1 MILAISCCID
11 APQNSH
17 NSFVLRSLNASPLMK
32 PFVMSGGWH
41 EWKFVHWKVSV
52 GLKYVRTSSID
63 SLRNLSPLYTIVS
76 KKIVSVCDISAVN
89 LIVGWKPF
97 AFKRNSSILSLLVS
111 HIDMMSSMNLFQNMG
126 VVLLCLSI
134 ALSILAMKIL
144 ANGYA
149 TAIFV
154 SIAVPWDWK
163 KSFLLNWYDIDNTC
177 RLYPLQLLLR
187 LHSKFF

>member
-1 MILAISCCID
+1 MKVRVLKGLCRFEIC
-11 APQNSH
+11 SH
-17 NSFVLRSLNASPLMK
+17 IKYRFFEESV
-32 PFVMSGGWH
+32 PFVRYCVQEDRLCFWYFSREFDCRM
-41 EWKFVHWKVSV
+41 KV
-52 GLKYVRTSSID
+52 L
-63 SLRNLSPLYTIVS
+63 
-76 KKIVSVCDISAVN
+76 
-89 LIVGWKPF
+89 
-97 AFKRNSSILSLLVS
+97 AFKRNSSILSLFVS

-187 LHSKFF
+187 LLKIRLNW